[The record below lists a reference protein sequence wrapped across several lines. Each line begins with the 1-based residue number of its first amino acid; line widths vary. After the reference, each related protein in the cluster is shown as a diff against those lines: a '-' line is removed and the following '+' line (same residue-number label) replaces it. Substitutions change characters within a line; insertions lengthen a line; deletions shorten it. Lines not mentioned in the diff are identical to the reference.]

1 MAPKQ
6 LFTVDGH
13 LDLATNAMTLNR
25 DLTKDVKEIRN
36 FEKSLGLEDFQ
47 DRGKGTVS
55 LPELRKGNIGL
66 VITTL
71 ISRYSSTGEKIETM
85 ALPGWNSQNRL
96 SLSQWLSW
104 NGIARWKVL
113 GK

>member
-36 FEKSLGLEDFQ
+36 FETYRAVIFKKVGFQNYEPFLKHLLRHIRSDFEP
-47 DRGKGTVS
+47 R
-55 LPELRKGNIGL
+55 
-66 VITTL
+66 VIF
-71 ISRYSSTGEKIETM
+71 SS
-85 ALPGWNSQNRL
+85 
-96 SLSQWLSW
+96 
-104 NGIARWKVL
+104 
-113 GK
+113 